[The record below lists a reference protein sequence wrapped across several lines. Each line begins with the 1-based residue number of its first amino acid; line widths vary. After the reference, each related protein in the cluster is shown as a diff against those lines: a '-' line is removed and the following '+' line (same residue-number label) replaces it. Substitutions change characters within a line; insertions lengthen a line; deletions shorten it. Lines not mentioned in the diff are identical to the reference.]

1 MQAVKG
7 SILTLI
13 IVINQNL
20 VFAQDE
26 AVVGEPAVQG
36 VEAKLEQKIK
46 MVNHILHSPDLLERV
61 KSSNDNLAGDLLA
74 RAAENFLLGE
84 EYFDRGQYL
93 EAEAVID
100 YVLRDLSASAQLV
113 NVSQLKKNKYR
124 QFIDQLDSFILPDWE
139 QLTEAENDFLQGQL
153 EHVSDLR
160 NQAINY
166 AKTENYDQALALLG
180 QAYSVKSSLLEKLR
194 HETTIVYDLNFASI
208 QDEYQYLINR
218 TYHYLELVHFA
229 LSRSE
234 ADNQTQ
240 KLIDNYIYR
249 SMVNLEVAE
258 NFENDGS
265 FSEAIPVLNQSITQL
280 SSVLKILGI
289 KI

>member
-1 MQAVKG
+1 M
-7 SILTLI
+7 
-13 IVINQNL
+13 
-20 VFAQDE
+20 
-26 AVVGEPAVQG
+26 
-36 VEAKLEQKIK
+36 
-46 MVNHILHSPDLLERV
+46 
-61 KSSNDNLAGDLLA
+61 
-74 RAAENFLLGE
+74 
-84 EYFDRGQYL
+84 
-93 EAEAVID
+93 
-100 YVLRDLSASAQLV
+100 
-113 NVSQLKKNKYR
+113 
-124 QFIDQLDSFILPDWE
+124 
-139 QLTEAENDFLQGQL
+139 
-153 EHVSDLR
+153 
-160 NQAINY
+160 
-166 AKTENYDQALALLG
+166 
-180 QAYSVKSSLLEKLR
+180 KSSLLEKLR